1 MTISYFWI
9 HKYENAHDKVHALE
23 LVWIRKWQ
31 GQMTTKANETAPS
44 DKRVLA
50 VLHRMIMDGSLAP
63 GSKISEVSVA
73 DMFDVSRTPARLALR
88 ALEVEGLIKKRD
100 GRGFT
105 VQEFNLGD
113 IKHAYE
119 VRGVLEGLAAGT
131 LAKSGMTK
139 DVEATLKSVIKD
151 MDIALTDTS
160 ADGDKISRYQDGNV
174 AFHETIMRQCGND
187 YIGYAFDRMES
198 LPMLKLGTVVFSA
211 DKAEED
217 MMRLRLGN
225 MQHRLIFDAI
235 SKRDPQR
242 AESIMREHAN
252 QTLVYSAL
260 FAGPDD

>member
-1 MTISYFWI
+1 
-9 HKYENAHDKVHALE
+9 
-23 LVWIRKWQ
+23 
-31 GQMTTKANETAPS
+31 MTTKAIEGAPS

-63 GSKISEVSVA
+63 GEKISEVSVA
-73 DMFDVSRTPARLALR
+73 DMFSVSRTPARLALR

-131 LAKSGMTK
+131 LAKAGMSREV
-139 DVEATLKSVIKD
+139 DATLRQVIRA
-151 MDIALTDTS
+151 MDEALT
-160 ADGDKISRYQDGNV
+160 GGFEVGEKVSRYQDGNV
-174 AFHETIMRQCGND
+174 TFHETIMRQCGND
-187 YIGYAFDRMES
+187 YIGFAFDRMES

-211 DKAEED
+211 DKAD
-217 MMRLRLGN
+217 DDLMRLRLGN
-225 MQHRLIFDAI
+225 MQHRLIYDAI

-260 FAGPDD
+260 FTGPDEA